1 MVGFSKCESTIELF
15 ETIFEYIKI
24 DTADCIK
31 IKTETQHKF
40 IYNSVFKWFGYHLHL
55 KHALYNNQN
64 RWDV

>member
-24 DTADCIK
+24 DTADCNK

-40 IYNSVFKWFGYHLHL
+40 IYNSVFK
-55 KHALYNNQN
+55 
-64 RWDV
+64 